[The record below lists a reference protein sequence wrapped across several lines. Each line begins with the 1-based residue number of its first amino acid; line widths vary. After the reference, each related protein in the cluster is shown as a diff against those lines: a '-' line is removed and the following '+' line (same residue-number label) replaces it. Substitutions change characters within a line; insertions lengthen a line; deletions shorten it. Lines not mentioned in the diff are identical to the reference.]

1 MFSFISNL
9 IVLGAFALAVVAA
22 SNKTFHIVLAESVKK
37 RVGLTVGVGVFAL
50 LVLFIL
56 PGWLPLVGTL
66 KWSILAV
73 LGGYVG
79 TRLVIY
85 GIKESQKP
93 QTPNGIN

>member
-9 IVLGAFALAVVAA
+9 IVLAAFALAVVAA
-22 SNKTFHIVLAESVKK
+22 SNKTFHTVLAESVKK

-56 PGWLPLVGTL
+56 PGWLPLIGTL
-66 KWSILAV
+66 KWSILAAV
-73 LGGYVG
+73 VGYIG

-93 QTPNGIN
+93 QMPNKTN